1 MLPTAIAVAAL
12 LAANSD
18 RAIAAGSYTISS
30 CSPSNSPGS
39 WQPVNQDPGHM
50 TVGNA
55 CGGPAAGPNPAFGQ
69 TDTGALYSE
78 DTLSPSSGD
87 VANSDVAGWQ
97 LTAPTGTTISTI
109 SYYAS
114 YATTAST
121 GWFAGWMT
129 DGQPLGGPGH
139 CNYAPDG
146 SCQPGA
152 GGTGGYLTHFCVLN
166 LDSTSPCQVLDNQ
179 APASASGLSANT
191 LFFGVACEE
200 VQGLATCGTDSAGQ
214 AHAVEADLYSA
225 QITITDPASPTV
237 TNEAGGIW
245 QSGTTSGSAVPLG
258 FTATDPAGIQSVQ
271 VLGPPPG
278 NAVLASQTET
288 CDFTQAQPCPELPSG
303 QIQVDTTKLANG
315 PVSVRLVVT
324 NTAGTT
330 TNVSSPTFTVV
341 NGAVVPENFSATAAG
356 PGSDVIDLTWSDPTP
371 PQGDQF
377 TGAFAQLCPSTG
389 SCGQAQQLPNTSG
402 SATITAP
409 GPGVYTVRLWLT
421 DKAGKAGSQHAAST
435 LVQVGGPTGPSGP
448 TGPTG
453 NTGPTGPCRCPAPGT
468 ARPDP
473 IGTTRSAGSAPV
485 WLTSTPSRTDPNKA
499 HGIANYRCRGKCIPI
514 HLLRARYAHGRLTIK
529 IGAFPR
535 GDRVEV
541 TLTFRHRR
549 ELRISERRARISIRS
564 KKPISVLLRLYRHQ
578 TPVSRPL
585 VISLL

>member
-1 MLPTAIAVAAL
+1 VIRSSACACISAAAAAL
-12 LAANSD
+12 LLVAIEAVGTPASARAA
-18 RAIAAGSYTISS
+18 SYMVTGL
-30 CSPSNSPGS
+30 CSPGATPGGFT
-39 WQPVNQDPGHM
+39 PANQDP
-50 TVGNA
+50 TALLVGNM
-55 CGGPAAGPNPAFGQ
+55 CGQGGTPAAGPDPTFGQ
-69 TDTGALYSE
+69 TDVGAMFAE
-78 DTLSPSSGD
+78 DLPSNPPAA
-87 VANSDVAGWQ
+87 VANLTTAGWE
-97 LTAPTGTTISTI
+97 LTAPAGTAITSL

-114 YATTAST
+114 DQTGVYGGGD
-121 GWFAGWMT
+121 GWFAGWMA
-129 DGQPLGGPGH
+129 DGQPLGGSSGEGKYYCVNNALAPG
-139 CNYAPDG
+139 
-146 SCQPGA
+146 
-152 GGTGGYLTHFCVLN
+152 F
-166 LDSTSPCQVLDNQ
+166 CQVLDNRT
-179 APASASGLSANT
+179 ALTASGLSAST
-191 LFFGVACEE
+191 LFFGIGCEQVE
-200 VQGLATCGTDSAGQ
+200 GAPVCHTALTGQ
-214 AHAVEADLYSA
+214 SPTVEADLYSA
-225 QITITDPASPTV
+225 AITINDPASPTV

-245 QSGTTSGSAVPLG
+245 QSGTTSGSAVPLS
-258 FTATDPAGIQSVQ
+258 FIATDPAGIQSVQ

-315 PVSVRLVVT
+315 PASVRLAVT

-330 TNVSSPTFTVV
+330 TTVSSPTFTVV
-341 NGAVVPENFSATAAG
+341 NGAVVPENFSAMAAG
-356 PGSDVIDLTWSDPTP
+356 PGSDVIDLTWSAPTP

-389 SCGQAQQLPNTSG
+389 ACGQAQQLPNTSG

-409 GPGVYTVRLWLT
+409 GPGVYTVRLWLA
-421 DKAGKAGSQHAAST
+421 DKAGKAGSQHAATT

-473 IGTTRSAGSAPV
+473 ISTTRSAGPAPV

-499 HGIANYRCRGKCIPI
+499 RGTANHRCRGKCLPI
-514 HLLRARYAHGRLTIK
+514 RLLRARYAHGRLTIK
-529 IGAFPR
+529 IGSIPR

-549 ELRISERRARISIRS
+549 QLRISERRARISIRS
-564 KKPISVLLRLYRHQ
+564 KKPIRVLLRLYRDQ